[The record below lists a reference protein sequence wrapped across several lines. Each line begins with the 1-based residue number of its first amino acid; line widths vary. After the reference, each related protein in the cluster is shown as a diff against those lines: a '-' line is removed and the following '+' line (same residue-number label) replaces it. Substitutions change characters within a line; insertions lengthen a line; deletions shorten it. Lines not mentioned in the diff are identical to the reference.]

1 MKAIKTFDLNAVCEE
16 LENIEV
22 QLSKINKCLILDG
35 AYGYQ
40 CSEEG
45 ILNNVGITE
54 PTNSEFDACRAGIEA
69 ALQSVNQVMKNLDIE
84 FEIVEVDLVDYI
96 GWMMIV
102 KGQTPKMVAKQIKKQ
117 FGK

>member
-22 QLSKINKCLILDG
+22 QLPTIKKCLILDG

-40 CSEEG
+40 CAEEG
-45 ILNNVGITE
+45 ILNNVGITK
-54 PTNSEFDACRAGIEA
+54 PTDDEYTACRAGVEA
-69 ALQSVNQVMKNLDIE
+69 ALQAVNQVMKNLDIK

-102 KGQTPKMVAKQIKKQ
+102 KGQTPKLVAKQIKKQ
-117 FGK
+117 FA